1 MTDDDTGAA
10 PLRWYVRLIEILA
23 GVSMAV
29 ILVVMVSQVT
39 ARYVFESSLIWAEE
53 LCRYLLIWQTFL
65 LLGLAFQRG
74 HFVVLDILPYMLSH
88 RARLILKAV
97 TVIPIL
103 VFLVVIVIN
112 GWDYASR
119 FDRQIIPAADFI
131 WTALFGENI
140 GLSVKWVYI
149 SVPIGCTLLILHV
162 IADLVLDIRAYR
174 RGDADKAPADHG
186 EPI

>member
-1 MTDDDTGAA
+1 MTDDDSGVA
-10 PLRWYVRLIEILA
+10 PLRWYLRLVETLA
-23 GVSMAV
+23 GASMAV

-39 ARYVFESSLIWAEE
+39 ARYVFEASLIWAEE

-74 HFVVLDILPYMLSH
+74 HFVVLDILPYMLSQ
-88 RARLILKAV
+88 RARLILKTV
-97 TVIPIL
+97 TVVPIL
-103 VFLVVIVIN
+103 IFLVVIVIN

-119 FDRQIIPAADFI
+119 FDRQVIPAADFI

-140 GLSVKWVYI
+140 GMSVKWVYI

-162 IADLVLDIRAYR
+162 IFGIVLDVRDFQ
-174 RGDADKAPADHG
+174 RGRPDKPPADHG
-186 EPI
+186 EPV